1 MEKDVISMA
10 IQAITQE
17 IEKTPQDAR
26 LLKERGRL
34 HMMNGQKDLAMR
46 DLMQAAAIDPH
57 LLDDMN
63 GHFHAEKQ

>member
-1 MEKDVISMA
+1 MQYDVIEMA
-10 IQAITQE
+10 IQAITAE
-17 IEKTPQDAR
+17 IEKSPQDAR

-34 HMMNGQKDLAMR
+34 HMMAGQRDLAMR
-46 DLMQAAAIDPH
+46 DLMAAAAIDPH

>member
-17 IEKTPQDAR
+17 IEKTSQDAR